1 MSARARDPRPRLAGP
16 WRRLAGALG
25 AAAAMATVVAA
36 GAQSAP
42 AAPLFEHA
50 KLLSGEETGGEWF
63 GYSVATSA
71 DASTLLVGA
80 PHARGEAG
88 EAWVYVRAGRTWV
101 AQAGLTVGSE
111 GVAGSR
117 AGTSSEEETEDEHA
131 HAGASVALS
140 ADGNTAL
147 VGRPGAEA
155 GVGSVTV
162 FTRSGT
168 SWSAEAELTPGGEA
182 RGEGRFGRSVALSHD
197 GTTALV

>member
-25 AAAAMATVVAA
+25 AA
-36 GAQSAP
+36 

-111 GVAGSR
+111 GVAGGR
-117 AGTSSEEETEDEHA
+117 AGTSS
-131 HAGASVALS
+131 
-140 ADGNTAL
+140 
-147 VGRPGAEA
+147 
-155 GVGSVTV
+155 
-162 FTRSGT
+162 
-168 SWSAEAELTPGGEA
+168 
-182 RGEGRFGRSVALSHD
+182 
-197 GTTALV
+197 